1 MGKKR
6 WIGNILFRDLA
17 RKQGILATGRR
28 ERRTRGGGWVA
39 SERVFQLCFIPT
51 FVDNHS
57 PRDIRGYFPPSLSRA
72 IEKDGKG
79 SKVALVPPLM
89 ELHRWW
95 LYTDTKPVA
104 LPARGNP
111 MPRNRSSPSLFPGR
125 SIRFKKK
132 KIGILASIWFEEHT
146 LASRKKKGRRV
157 IIFIAVLERQRCKR
171 ASFKS
176 NLARLP
182 FKLPFV

>member
-1 MGKKR
+1 MKR
-6 WIGNILFRDLA
+6 NENSFGTQSLSLSFSRKSEVEFDRLRRGEIFSNCVHLA
-17 RKQGILATGRR
+17 LTSGWEKNGGSGISYSATLLESKEFWQQVEEKEGL
-28 ERRTRGGGWVA
+28 ERGDGSRANEFSNFVSSRLSSITTRSGIFGA
-39 SERVFQLCFIPT
+39 I
-51 FVDNHS
+51 S
-57 PRDIRGYFPPSLSRA
+57 PLSLSRA

-132 KIGILASIWFEEHT
+132 KIGILASI
-146 LASRKKKGRRV
+146 
-157 IIFIAVLERQRCKR
+157 
-171 ASFKS
+171 
-176 NLARLP
+176 
-182 FKLPFV
+182 

>member
-1 MGKKR
+1 MRASRSDLRMGKKR

-28 ERRTRGGGWVA
+28 ERRTREGGDGSRA
-39 SERVFQLCFIPT
+39 NEFSN
-51 FVDNHS
+51 FVS
-57 PRDIRGYFPPSLSRA
+57 SRLSSITTRPGIFGAIFPPSLSRA

-95 LYTDTKPVA
+95 LYTDTKPLA

-132 KIGILASIWFEEHT
+132 EIGILASM
-146 LASRKKKGRRV
+146 
-157 IIFIAVLERQRCKR
+157 
-171 ASFKS
+171 
-176 NLARLP
+176 
-182 FKLPFV
+182 

>member
-1 MGKKR
+1 
-6 WIGNILFRDLA
+6 
-17 RKQGILATGRR
+17 
-28 ERRTRGGGWVA
+28 
-39 SERVFQLCFIPT
+39 
-51 FVDNHS
+51 
-57 PRDIRGYFPPSLSRA
+57 
-72 IEKDGKG
+72 
-79 SKVALVPPLM
+79 M

-95 LYTDTKPVA
+95 LYTDTKPLA

-171 ASFKS
+171 ASFRVLNPTWRDYHLNYHSFKP
-176 NLARLP
+176 LLPRGIVLGLITTIARKKKRKEERSKKGKEGIFSSQWVPLFSP
-182 FKLPFV
+182 RNPAGVRSSIDRST

>member
-28 ERRTRGGGWVA
+28 ERRTREGGWVA
-39 SERVFQLCFIPT
+39 RERVFQLCFIPT

-57 PRDIRGYFPPSLSRA
+57 PRDIRGYFPPLSLSRA

-132 KIGILASIWFEEHT
+132 KLGFSLRSSSKNILSLVE
-146 LASRKKKGRRV
+146 RRRGG
-157 IIFIAVLERQRCKR
+157 A
-171 ASFKS
+171 
-176 NLARLP
+176 
-182 FKLPFV
+182 